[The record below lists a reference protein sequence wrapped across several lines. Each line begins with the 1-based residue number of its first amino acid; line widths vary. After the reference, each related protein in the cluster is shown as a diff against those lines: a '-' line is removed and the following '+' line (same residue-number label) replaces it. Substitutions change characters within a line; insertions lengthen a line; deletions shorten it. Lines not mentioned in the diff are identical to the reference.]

1 MPFLYAQSQNESY
14 LIDPFS
20 VIKLSEKE
28 KENKVIKQHLKSML
42 CISWTF
48 NNQSRNGAKV
58 NATI

>member
-42 CISWTF
+42 CIS
-48 NNQSRNGAKV
+48 
-58 NATI
+58 